1 MDSGGYRWNSQSKRG
16 ELMKRKGI
24 TIMSDRDS
32 RIYVIP
38 TAKEPAFNAWKAS
51 VIGGENDEELD
62 ENYEMTGE
70 NFLVYKLGGPLATLM
85 LSNPYRRFAR
95 RRARR
100 RGLRDVR
107 NVRNH

>member
-1 MDSGGYRWNSQSKRG
+1 
-16 ELMKRKGI
+16 MKRKCI

-32 RIYVIP
+32 RTYVIP
-38 TAKEPAFNAWKAS
+38 TAKEPAFNAWEAS
-51 VIGGENDEELD
+51 VIGGENDEYMD

-70 NFLVYKLGGPLATLM
+70 NFLHYQIGRPLATLM

-107 NVRNH
+107 NVRNN